1 MFSSLRVR
9 NFRLFIAG
17 QSVSV
22 AGTWMQNVA
31 VGWLVL
37 DLTGSGGV
45 LGLVTAA
52 RYAPLL
58 VLGPWGGL
66 VADRR
71 DKRHLLR
78 ITAGCQI
85 AVAAALGVLTVTH
98 VIAVWSLVL
107 LILAAGVVD
116 VFDTPSRQS
125 FMSNLVGR
133 DLLPNAIALNSI
145 ITNVARIIGPG
156 AAGLVIAGFGV
167 GPCFFVNAASFA
179 AVIASLQLVRPSEL
193 IESARE
199 TRVGRQIRA
208 GLAYAW
214 HTPELLI
221 PLLLV
226 GIAGA
231 FAWEFQVTLPL
242 FTSSTFHGD
251 STAYGGALASLAAG
265 SIAGGFIAA
274 KRHSVT
280 TRSLAFSAI
289 AWGVVIVAASAA
301 PSLPVAFVLLAFVGS
316 GAVTFNSAS
325 KTLLQVTA
333 DERMRGR
340 IMSLWS
346 IGWQGSTVVGAP
358 IVGLVG
364 QLLGARYA
372 LTLGGITT
380 LLAGAAVLVHA
391 KRRTSQPVAADTSG
405 SRAASRG

>member
-1 MFSSLRVR
+1 M
-9 NFRLFIAG
+9 AG

-37 DLTGSGGV
+37 DLSGSGGT

-52 RYAPLL
+52 RFVPLL

-66 VADRR
+66 VADRH
-71 DKRHLLR
+71 DKRRLLR
-78 ITAGCQI
+78 LTAACQAVI
-85 AVAAALGVLTVTH
+85 AGTLGALTMSH
-98 VIAVWSLVL
+98 VIAIWSLAA
-107 LILAAGVVD
+107 LIFAAGLVD
-116 VFDTPSRQS
+116 VFDTPSRQT
-125 FMSNLVGR
+125 FINNLVGR
-133 DLLPNAIALNSI
+133 ERLANAIGLNSI
-145 ITNVARIIGPG
+145 VVNAARIAGPG
-156 AAGLVIAGFGV
+156 AAGLLISTVGV
-167 GPCFFVNAASFA
+167 GPCFIANAASYL
-179 AVIASLQLVRPSEL
+179 AVIASLQAIRVREL
-193 IESARE
+193 LGSAVEVRAA
-199 TRVGRQIRA
+199 GQIRA
-208 GLAYAW
+208 GLRYVR
-214 HTPELLI
+214 HTPHLLV

-226 GIAGA
+226 AVSGA

-251 STAYGGALASLAAG
+251 SAAYGGALASLAAG
-265 SIAGGFIAA
+265 SIVGGFIAA
-274 KRHSVT
+274 RRHGVD

-289 AWGVVIVAASAA
+289 AWGVVIIAASGA
-301 PSLPVAFVLLAFVGS
+301 PSLPVAYVLLAFVGS

-358 IVGLVG
+358 IVGFVG

-380 LLAGAAVLVHA
+380 LLAGAAVLLRSRQTATRSAQWV
-391 KRRTSQPVAADTSG
+391 TADS
-405 SRAASRG
+405 SASSRG